1 MNEPAELQ
9 SPRPF
14 PAPAIAEAA
23 ANMKLVATGRQ
34 REEKPARFVLQAL
47 GVLSSALA
55 IWLGGCSNFGAGG
68 TGELVIPP
76 ERFHDIQGLSLQPAP
91 TTQASTVPTTQ
102 PASTTPP
109 PELVLS
115 LEECRALA
123 LRNNLD
129 LKVELYT
136 PAIAQTAVTEEEA
149 AFEAVV
155 GASAVYQRNVGPA
168 APFSPSATSENL
180 QTDANLTL
188 PLRTGGSV
196 RLDVPL
202 ERLLASNALP
212 SQNPSYVTTP
222 GISLNQPLLRGFGP
236 DIAAQGIRL
245 AFYQY
250 QQSEART
257 KLAVIG
263 VLADTERAYWAL
275 YAARELL
282 DVRKKE
288 YDSAVAQLE
297 RARREA
303 RAGVIAEVDIVR
315 AESGVADQVEA
326 IILAENTV
334 RLQQR
339 ILKHSLNTPGL
350 EMDTPTVIIPST
362 KPTDFPLLLD
372 RDHLQTAALNQRM
385 EMLDVQLQIAQETLN
400 VNFARNQ
407 LLPLLTLNYSYGRNG
422 AGNTIGHAYDEVW
435 NHTYDQ
441 HSVGL
446 QFEIPIGNEAAKS
459 RLRRAMLSRLQQLA
473 TREQRAAQV
482 RQDVL
487 NAVDNIETDYQ
498 RILASRERVRLA
510 ARTLDVETHQ
520 FEIGL
525 RTSTDVL
532 IAQAS
537 LADAQSSEVS
547 SVTDYQISQID
558 LAVATG
564 TTLGESRVTFRPV
577 VYAQRP
583 WWQ

>member
-1 MNEPAELQ
+1 VRFSASGFRVALN
-9 SPRPF
+9 PRALKRTLRKTRRTARAG
-14 PAPAIAEAA
+14 APTI
-23 ANMKLVATGRQ
+23 LCVV
-34 REEKPARFVLQAL
+34 VLF
-47 GVLSSALA
+47 SLA
-55 IWLGGCSNFGAGG
+55 GCSNFGAGG
-68 TGELVIPP
+68 TGEMVIPP
-76 ERFHDIQGLSLQPAP
+76 ERFHAVQALELQKAP
-91 TTQASTVPTTQ
+91 MSQASTVPTTQ
-102 PASTTPP
+102 PASDTPP

-115 LEECRALA
+115 LEECRAIA
-123 LRNNLD
+123 LKNNLD
-129 LKVELYT
+129 LKVDLYT
-136 PAIAQTAVTEEEA
+136 PAMAHTSVTEEQA
-149 AFEAVV
+149 AFEAVI
-155 GASAVYQRNVGPA
+155 GANTFYSRNVQPA
-168 APFSPSATSENL
+168 SVFVASENL
-180 QTDANLTL
+180 QSDASLSV
-188 PLRTGGSV
+188 PLRTGGFL

-202 ERLLASNALP
+202 ERLLSSGAPS
-212 SQNPSYVTTP
+212 SQNPTYLTTP
-222 GISLNQPLLRGFGP
+222 NIALQQPLLRGFGP
-236 DIAAQGIRL
+236 EMAAQGIRL

-263 VLADTERAYWAL
+263 VLADTDRAYWAL
-275 YAARELL
+275 YAARQLL
-282 DVRKKE
+282 DVRKKQ

-326 IILAENTV
+326 IILAENSV

-339 ILKHSLNTPGL
+339 NLKHSLNKAGL
-350 EMDTPTVIIPST
+350 EMDTPTVIIPAT
-362 KPTDFPLLLD
+362 RPTDFPLMLN

-385 EMLDVQLQIAQETLN
+385 EMLDVQLQLAQELLN

-407 LLPLLTLNYSYGRNG
+407 MLPLLTLTYNYGRNG
-422 AGNTIGHAYDEVW
+422 NGHTLGGTFDQVW
-435 NHTYDQ
+435 DRTFDSHT
-441 HSVGL
+441 VGL
-446 QFEIPIGNEAAKS
+446 QLELPIGNEAAHS

-487 NAVDNIETDYQ
+487 NAIDSIETDWQ

-520 FEIGL
+520 FELGL

-537 LADAQSSEVS
+537 LADAQSSEVTAI
-547 SVTDYQISQID
+547 TDYQVAQVD

-564 TTLGESRVTFRPV
+564 TTLGASRVTFQPV
-577 VYAQRP
+577 VYAKKP
-583 WWQ
+583 WWE